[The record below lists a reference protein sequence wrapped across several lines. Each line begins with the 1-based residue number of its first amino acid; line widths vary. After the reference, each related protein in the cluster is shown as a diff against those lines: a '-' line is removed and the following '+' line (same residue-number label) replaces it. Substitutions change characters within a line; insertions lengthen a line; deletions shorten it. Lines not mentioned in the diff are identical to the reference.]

1 MACRS
6 GCVTQDHDS
15 WGDCLRASNIQ
26 MSTGDANGG
35 LVDGGWTNKKW
46 DNELKLYR
54 DARAQG
60 IQPEGTSTAKIRKAL
75 DVSDKTGHAF
85 GSAL

>member
-60 IQPEGTSTAKIRKAL
+60 IQPEGTSTAKIQKAL
-75 DVSDKTGHAF
+75 DVSDKTGHAY